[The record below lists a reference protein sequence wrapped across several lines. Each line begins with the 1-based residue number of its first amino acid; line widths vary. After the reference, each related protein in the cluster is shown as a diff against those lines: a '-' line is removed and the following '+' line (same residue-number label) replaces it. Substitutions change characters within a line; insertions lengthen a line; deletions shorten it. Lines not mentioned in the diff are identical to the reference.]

1 MSIISSRALR
11 SLRACPKCSVT
22 SKSRILSTVGPR
34 MISRANSTIS
44 PRSIKPYVPKGGPKA
59 HHGPRAKITHDIQD
73 LSPALENQ
81 KVVVAGW
88 LFSQRR
94 ASENLHFFTIRSS
107 TSSVQLVS
115 RLKDASQDLM
125 EWPLESVVLVEG
137 TVKGRKQ
144 KAKGASAPVDEVE
157 IDLSQI
163 TLLNPADAQLPFYP
177 NRPEIANED
186 LRNQNRYLDLRR
198 AELAE
203 NLQTRSKVAHIVRN
217 YLHDNGFTEVETP
230 ILLNSSPE
238 GAREFL
244 VPTRTPSSDGSPRFY
259 ALPQSPQQ
267 PKQLLIA
274 SGAIPRYYQIAKCFR
289 DEDGRKDRQP
299 EFTQIDLE
307 MAFVDGSAPNAAIAK
322 DGSAGMR
329 STWAIGGSQ
338 VREIIEGLVKKIWK
352 DIKGVDLEGWFRV
365 MPYDVAMDVYGSDKP
380 DTRFEM
386 YTLPIGYYPTLSD
399 ASLDKILLDQS
410 PSTVEFMI
418 VPAHQAEG
426 LDIPSLAKSSQFIDY
441 IKITD
446 KNIYTWQNESVL
458 TAPIGL
464 EQDKTLPAGVR
475 PGDVVWVSRRKKI
488 AEGGWTHLGRLRV
501 QISEILSSKG
511 LLQLPIQPHFLW
523 ITQFPLFTLADED
536 KAQLSK
542 GRYASTHH
550 PFTSPMWED
559 LEDLKKGKVDGVRG
573 QHYDL
578 VLNGQEIGGGS
589 VRIHDAELQEWVM
602 KEVLQLDDEEIGRF
616 DHLLKALRCGAPPHG
631 GIALGFDRLVSILC
645 ETRSIREVI
654 AFPKSGTSGIDPV
667 FRSPSISSDEVLKEY
682 GLTSL
687 KGLRKEEVK
696 EEEVEE
702 IEEKEK
708 DKEVI
713 KEKIIEE
720 DGKVK
725 KSEKVLR
732 EEQDKEV
739 EVNDKERIVV
749 EEK

>member
-1 MSIISSRALR
+1 MSLVRTRVLSSFRGCPRCVVTSR
-11 SLRACPKCSVT
+11 SLPT
-22 SKSRILSTVGPR
+22 LLSRGGVR
-34 MISRANSTIS
+34 RNSTIT
-44 PRSIKPYVPKGGPKA
+44 PREIKPYLPKAGPKA
-59 HHGPRAKITHDIQD
+59 HHGPRAKITHEIQD
-73 LSPALENQ
+73 LSPGLEGQ

-94 ASENLHFFTIRSS
+94 ASENLHFFTLRSS
-107 TSSVQLVS
+107 SHSVQLVS
-115 RLKDASQDLM
+115 RSKDTSHDAM
-125 EWPLESVVLVEG
+125 TWPLESVVLVEG
-137 TVKGRKQ
+137 IVKSRKQ
-144 KAKGASAPVDEVE
+144 KAKSSSAPVDEIE
-157 IDLSQI
+157 IDLSKV
-163 TLLNPADAQLPFYP
+163 TLLNPAEAQLPFYP
-177 NRPEIANED
+177 NRPEVANED
-186 LRNQNRYLDLRR
+186 LRNQHRYLDLRR
-198 AELAE
+198 AELAD
-203 NLQTRSKVAHIVRN
+203 NLKTRSKVAHIVRN

-244 VPTRTPSSDGSPRFY
+244 VPTRSLSSDGSPTFY

-307 MAFVDGSAPNAAIAK
+307 MAFVDGSAPRTGK
-322 DGSAGMR
+322 DGMR
-329 STWAIGGSQ
+329 STWNIGGSQ
-338 VREIIEGLVKKIWK
+338 IREIIEGLVKKIWK

-399 ASLDKILLDQS
+399 ASLDKVLLDQS

-418 VPAHQAEG
+418 VPARQAEG
-426 LDIPSLAKSSQFIDY
+426 LDIPSLARSSQSIDY
-441 IKITD
+441 VKITD

-464 EQDKTLPAGVR
+464 EQDRSLPVGVK

-501 QISEILSSKG
+501 QISEILMSKG
-511 LLQLPIQPHFLW
+511 LIDLPANPHFLW
-523 ITQFPLFTLADED
+523 ITQFPLFTMADED
-536 KAQLSK
+536 KIHLSK
-542 GRYASTHH
+542 GRYSSTHH
-550 PFTSPMWED
+550 PFTAPMFED

-602 KEVLQLDDEEIGRF
+602 KEVLQLDDQEIGRF

-631 GIALGFDRLVSILC
+631 GIALGFDRLVAIL
-645 ETRSIREVI
+645 TGSKSIREVI
-654 AFPKSGTSGIDPV
+654 AFPKSGTSGSDPV
-667 FRSPSISSDEVLKEY
+667 FRSPSVSSDEVLREY

-687 KGLRKEEVK
+687 RSVKEGKAKKKVEEVQ
-696 EEEVEE
+696 VET
-702 IEEKEK
+702 
-708 DKEVI
+708 VQ
-713 KEKIIEE
+713 
-720 DGKVK
+720 GKV
-725 KSEKVLR
+725 
-732 EEQDKEV
+732 
-739 EVNDKERIVV
+739 VV
-749 EEK
+749 EEEEQRGGQDHQVSRKEVTEEEEKKEEHVEIDEKEEITKK